1 MKLKHLFDSLH
12 ADIVAVAAAG
22 NVDLKNADG
31 GKTGLKAMY
40 AALNAVSVNRAYDD
54 EHPGFK
60 SGHWKRVLPFDG
72 RDYCWYYEGGA
83 DDTHVATL
91 LRAILKSL

>member
-1 MKLKHLFDSLH
+1 MKLKHLYDSLR
-12 ADIVAVAAAG
+12 ADILAVADASG
-22 NVDLKNADG
+22 INLKTADG
-31 GKTGLKAMY
+31 GKTGLLAMHRV
-40 AALNAVSVNRAYDD
+40 LNAVSVNRAYDD

-60 SGHWKRVLPFDG
+60 NGHWKRVLPFDG

-83 DDTHVATL
+83 DDAHVATL